1 MSPDGFSEPSSEVI
15 GDLIGAIVNFA
26 NQESHIMTWLC
37 YPESYMGPALLRTKG
52 PTNSHSKKGAF
63 INKQN

>member
-1 MSPDGFSEPSSEVI
+1 MSPDGFSEPSSKVI

-37 YPESYMGPALLRTKG
+37 YPESYMGPALLRT
-52 PTNSHSKKGAF
+52 NSHSKKGAF